1 MSRLLVVCSLLL
13 LGHTTTSWAQS
24 APTALATANGGP
36 VAAAPAASP
45 ASIEAYVRQ
54 ASRGGEMDFEKL
66 LASKK
71 QTMFL
76 HDGNMYNRH
85 QYALVLWGMRAKTL
99 GVETAERACAV
110 YAQASN
116 RPLSAADRQLLV
128 SGFDSGTRE

>member
-1 MSRLLVVCSLLL
+1 
-13 LGHTTTSWAQS
+13 
-24 APTALATANGGP
+24 
-36 VAAAPAASP
+36 
-45 ASIEAYVRQ
+45 
-54 ASRGGEMDFEKL
+54 MDFEKL

>member
-1 MSRLLVVCSLLL
+1 MSRLLVVCSLFL
-13 LGHTTTSWAQS
+13 LGGSTAAWAQTS
-24 APTALATANGGP
+24 PAPQPLVTASGGP
-36 VAAAPAASP
+36 VAAAPAN
-45 ASIEAYVRQ
+45 IEDYVRQ

-85 QYALVLWGMRAKTL
+85 QYAVVLWGMRAKAL
-99 GVETAERACAV
+99 GVESAERACAV
-110 YAQASN
+110 YAQANN